1 MLLFNAFSGVFT
13 VFLVAF
19 LGFLLRRKGWI
30 NHETVAV
37 LPRFITLVVLP
48 PFLLRSITSGFE
60 REQLLSLLSGA
71 IVPMTS
77 FFACFALAVI
87 LARLLKIRVGR
98 RGGFAMAF
106 VSSNS
111 LNVGL
116 PVNIA
121 LFGEGAIP
129 YILVFFIA
137 GDIFFWTVGN
147 YCIARDA
154 EHAHV
159 SLFSRQNL
167 KRVVSPP
174 LIGFFLGMALVLL
187 DLQPPVFLDKAFK
200 YVGEMA
206 VALLLIY
213 IGIIIG
219 EINVKD
225 LSPDRDVIV
234 ALVGKLVLCPL
245 VVLGFAQVFSL
256 PEMMRNVFV
265 IQAGMPVML
274 TATILTGYYKGDSSF
289 MTLTAAIS
297 MLAIIVTTP
306 FWAFCL
312 GYL

>member
-19 LGFLLRRKGWI
+19 LGFILRRKGWI
-30 NHETVAV
+30 SHETVTI
-37 LPRFITLVVLP
+37 LPRFITVIVLP
-48 PFLLRSITSGFE
+48 PFLLRSITASFE

-71 IVPMTS
+71 LVPLAS
-77 FFACFALAVI
+77 FLACFALALV
-87 LARLLKIRVGR
+87 LARLLKVRVGR
-98 RGGFAMAF
+98 RGAFAVAF
-106 VSSNS
+106 VAPNS

-116 PVNIA
+116 PINIA
-121 LFGEGAIP
+121 LFGEEAIP

-137 GDIFFWTVGN
+137 GDVFFWTVGN

-154 EHAHV
+154 EHARV
-159 SLFSRQNL
+159 KLFSLQSL
-167 KRVVSPP
+167 KRVLSPP

-187 DLQPPVFLDKAFK
+187 DVQLPAFVDKAFK

-213 IGIIIG
+213 IGIVIG

-225 LSPDRDVIV
+225 LTPDRDAIV

-245 VVLGFAQVFSL
+245 VVLGLAQIFSL

-274 TATILTGYYKGDSSF
+274 TAAILTGYYKGDSSF
-289 MTLTAAIS
+289 MTLAAVTS
-297 MLAIIVTTP
+297 TLAIIVTTP
-306 FWAFCL
+306 LWAFCL